1 MKMAI
6 SQNFSSMAASWLIR
20 LVFLTVNVLIAM
32 VLVISKSDFCV
43 SVYETQ
49 TGELTPAAL

>member
-1 MKMAI
+1 MKMTI

-20 LVFLTVNVLIAM
+20 LVFLTVNVLMAV